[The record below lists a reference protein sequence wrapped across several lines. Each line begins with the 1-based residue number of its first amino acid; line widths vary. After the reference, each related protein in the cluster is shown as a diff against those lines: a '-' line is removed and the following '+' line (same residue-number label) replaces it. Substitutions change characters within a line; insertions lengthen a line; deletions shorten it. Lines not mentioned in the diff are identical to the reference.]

1 MGCGRVNGT
10 PATKVRTRFV
20 ILGGYLGAGKSTLAA
35 SLAKRLRDKHGKSV
49 AIITNDQGDVL
60 VDTEYMRSAGIDVRE
75 VLGGCFCSHF
85 DEFVKSARSLVQ
97 MDRPDI
103 IIAEPIGTSTNIMAT
118 VVIPLRDM
126 YPDEFE
132 VAPLFVVVDGTK
144 AIDLLAPSTGF
155 GLGGGRLIPSH
166 QVHEAEVI
174 VISKADLIGKAELS
188 QVMTAVRKE
197 VPDAQVLAC
206 SARTGLDLDGLE
218 NVVLS
223 GVRSHKAASGTD
235 QRLFNTEKAT
245 MGWYSGVSSIRPSAR
260 LDVYDLAMTFMKEL
274 AKRYDPSSIGHV
286 KLIYTSDSSSL
297 KMSLVGDSVQVD
309 GIKGGRYSEGE
320 GRLIAN
326 ARIMAPP
333 AQIRKDMESALKTT
347 CASLGLELVEHKGN
361 TISPKPEVPDHYLM
375 K

>member
-1 MGCGRVNGT
+1 MGCERVNG
-10 PATKVRTRFV
+10 ASASNKTRFV

-35 SLAKRLRDKHGKSV
+35 ALAKGLRDKHGKSV

-85 DEFVKSARSLVQ
+85 DEFVKNARSLVQ
-97 MDRPDI
+97 IGRPDI

-132 VAPLFVVVDGTK
+132 VAPLFVVVDGTR
-144 AIDLLAPSTGF
+144 ANELLTPSSGF

-174 VISKADLIGKAELS
+174 VVTKADLMGQEVLS
-188 QVMTAVRKE
+188 HVMAAVGRE

-206 SARTGLDLDGLE
+206 SARSGFNLE
-218 NVVLS
+218 SLVSVVLS
-223 GVRSHKAASGTD
+223 GKRSNKAASGVD

-245 MGWYSGVSSIRPSAR
+245 MGWYSGVSSIRSPVR
-260 LDVYDLAMTFMKEL
+260 LDVYDLAMTFMKEV
-274 AKRYDPSSIGHV
+274 AKRYDPSCIGHV

-320 GRLIAN
+320 GKLVAN

-333 AQIRKDMESALKTT
+333 AQIRKDMESALHVTI
-347 CASLGLELVEHKGN
+347 ASLGVELVEHKGN
-361 TISPKPEVPDHYLM
+361 TIAPKPEVPDHYRTT
-375 K
+375 